1 VERLPY
7 TRAVIEEAMRLF
19 PPVPFLSRQAV
30 RDDRFGRIKVPR
42 GSLVMVAPWVLHRH
56 QLLWDDPEAFV
67 PERFLPENRDSIARF
82 TYLPFGAGP
91 RVCIGQSFSVQE
103 AVILLAHI
111 VRAVRF
117 HLPADHPPVTPLHRV
132 TLRPEHGLRM
142 EAEGRTHAA

>member
-1 VERLPY
+1 MERLPY

-19 PPVPFLSRQAV
+19 PPVPFSAGRRCGTTGSAGSRC
-30 RDDRFGRIKVPR
+30 R
-42 GSLVMVAPWVLHRH
+42 GARCVMVAPWVLHRH

-82 TYLPFGAGP
+82 TYLPSGRGRGSASGK
-91 RVCIGQSFSVQE
+91 SFSVQE

-117 HLPADHPPVTPLHRV
+117 HLPAITRRSRRS
-132 TLRPEHGLRM
+132 TG
-142 EAEGRTHAA
+142 